1 MTTGALASIHFAW
14 EHYWTGSAWAGTY
27 GTAGSTFDKLFG
39 QGIKISS
46 LERANNLEILYG
58 LGYRGGLVSQEKQFS
73 GSISVEGKLSNPYV
87 FRAILGNGGSVEAID
102 TGTPG
107 DTTVDVENNILDRT
121 IGTSATTNFTV
132 NDWVRI
138 QTGGDIDN
146 TEYLQI
152 ESIDTGVSLTFNSPL
167 MYVHPVADT
176 VEEWNTTLGSGP
188 YIHTFTEMNTAPS
201 LTIQNSYD
209 LATDKKVLFEGCTCT
224 GATVSC
230 AVNEIVDLKL
240 DFDYAD
246 EVLSST
252 AYISQTMEDEDV
264 FTFAHGALKVYAAG
278 AWTTLSVVQNC
289 EISINPNPEILY
301 GLGSRKGVDMAGK
314 QFEYDISASMM
325 FQDTAS
331 LQELFYTGVAASIG
345 PGNVSAIALE
355 LNLDNGQAGTANR
368 DVTFQFANVK
378 IDTDSLPQDPTAV
391 IMEDVSMKATTM
403 SVWGTNNTAAIP

>member
-1 MTTGALASIHFAW
+1 MTTGALTSLHYTF
-14 EHYWTGSAWAGTY
+14 ERYWTGSAWTGTY
-27 GTAGSTFDKLFG
+27 GTAGTGFTKVFG
-39 QGIKISS
+39 QGQKISS
-46 LERANNLEILYG
+46 LERANNLEVVYG
-58 LGYRGGLVSQEKQFS
+58 LGYRGGLVNQEKQFS
-73 GSISVEGKLSNPYV
+73 GSISVECKLSNPYV

-107 DTTVDVENNILDRT
+107 DTTVDVQNVILDRT
-121 IGTSATTNFTV
+121 IGTTATTNFAV

-138 QTGGDIDN
+138 QTGGDTDN

-152 ESIDTGVSLTFNSPL
+152 ESISAAVSLTFNSPL
-167 MYVHPVADT
+167 MYVHPVGDT
-176 VEEWNTTLGSGP
+176 VEEWNTTAGVGP

-201 LTIQNSYD
+201 ITIQNSYD
-209 LATDKKVLFEGCTCT
+209 LNTDKKVLFEGCTNT
-224 GATVSC
+224 GATISC

-246 EVLSST
+246 EVLSTT
-252 AYISQTMEDEDV
+252 AYVSQTAESEDV
-264 FTFAHGALKVYAAG
+264 FTFAHGALKLYAAG
-278 AWTTLSVVQNC
+278 AWTTLSIVQNC

-314 QFEYDISASMM
+314 QFEYDISASLM
-325 FQDTAS
+325 FQDTAA
-331 LQELFYTGVAASIG
+331 LQELFYTGAAGSTG
-345 PGNVSAIALE
+345 PGNVAVIALE

-368 DVTFQFANVK
+368 DITFQFANVK

-391 IMEDVSMKATTM
+391 VIEDVSMKATTM